1 MTIQD
6 ISQGTYAEAV
16 LFIDELFWMLANNSH
31 SALPVDSLKAV
42 IDTLLSQIPEDSS
55 PSVITVKPDLPPTS
69 PRTSGTRRKAN
80 APVYDPT
87 MVFVLELATI
97 LTLKDEET
105 VRELGKDVAGAL
117 ESVIRNASN
126 VHYVAISRVVY
137 YLLTLLRSSDVSG
150 SSCISACMTN
160 NRRITISFAH
170 P

>member
-1 MTIQD
+1 
-6 ISQGTYAEAV
+6 
-16 LFIDELFWMLANNSH
+16 MLANNSH

-105 VRELGKDVAGAL
+105 VRELGKDVASAL